1 MFFDSLTL
9 QPTVPQQIIAANAND
24 NTLESSHPHNLTM
37 DSLTSDH
44 DRSGPRLISFAMT
57 VLARCAS
64 MLFTLPKLALQNSAT
79 VLISRTNHRP
89 NCMINHTVSLTEA
102 FTDRASA

>member
-64 MLFTLPKLALQNSAT
+64 MLFTLPNRAVQNCDSIDQPQYLPAER
-79 VLISRTNHRP
+79 IIGRT
-89 NCMINHTVSLTEA
+89 A
-102 FTDRASA
+102 